1 MNLKMI
7 EYTLL
12 TEYFVK
18 TLGRS
23 TEKITQFL
31 MNDTIL
37 IYLVIDCHLYRYQLY
52 TILVGL
58 FEFNI
63 LILMN
68 LSSIL
73 ISYSV
78 LILVFYDFISHIRFS
93 LIFYCLFCLS
103 FLFFSFLWCRCYLCC
118 ISYYFGELDLLF
130 LDFFIYNIVIFK

>member
-73 ISYSV
+73 NSYSV
-78 LILVFYDFISHIRFS
+78 LFLVFYVLF
-93 LIFYCLFCLS
+93 LIFGFHWFFIAFFCLS
-103 FLFFSFLWCRCYLCC
+103 FLFFSLLSLLSLLYFVLLWWVRFAVFRFFYL
-118 ISYYFGELDLLF
+118 
-130 LDFFIYNIVIFK
+130 

>member
-78 LILVFYDFISHIRFS
+78 LFLVFYGFISHIRFS
-93 LIFYCLFCLS
+93 LIFS
-103 FLFFSFLWCRCYLCC
+103 
-118 ISYYFGELDLLF
+118 
-130 LDFFIYNIVIFK
+130 